1 MLYTACILRAS
12 CVHPVYK
19 QTCGMTRV
27 YALCAGHGGE
37 PGGRYPGER
46 SRYHCSPRPGPP
58 RFQRRLGRSLSLS
71 LSLSLFRSLARSLAL
86 SRSLFLH
93 VLRIN
98 VSGCNTGDMH
108 TSPRRAYAC
117 MCICMCVLSFC
128 LPVCMC
134 VLSLCLSGPMLHL
147 RRVRGLFVGWLHVSC
162 VSLRVHAFSCMSTC
176 T

>member
-1 MLYTACILRAS
+1 MKQVLADRETYKEMIEDLAQQLVSLCPSAPQVRA
-12 CVHPVYK
+12 
-19 QTCGMTRV
+19 R
-27 YALCAGHGGE
+27 A
-37 PGGRYPGER
+37 
-46 SRYHCSPRPGPP
+46 
-58 RFQRRLGRSLSLS
+58 LSLS
-71 LSLSLFRSLARSLAL
+71 LFLFLSLFRSLARSLAL